1 MMEKV
6 ALFSAKQAAK
16 KLKFLPYVLVGGAVF
31 AFNAMPDSH
40 PYLQI
45 YLTLLEVKLGI
56 VLVYFLTKK
65 LEKPSKAKYLG

>member
-6 ALFSAKQAAK
+6 ALFSTKQVVK

-45 YLTLLEVKLGI
+45 YLTLLEAKLGI

-65 LEKPSKAKYLG
+65 LSKPSKVRHST